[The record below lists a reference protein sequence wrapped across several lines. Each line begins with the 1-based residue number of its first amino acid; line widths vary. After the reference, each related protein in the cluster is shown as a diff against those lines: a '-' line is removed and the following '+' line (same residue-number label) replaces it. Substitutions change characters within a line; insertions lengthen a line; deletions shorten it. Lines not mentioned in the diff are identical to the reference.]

1 MSNDSA
7 RRTDEEPEIE
17 ISEDEDSLV
26 GDRMPKA
33 PAMLRLGRYRV
44 VCELASGGMATV
56 NLAIADG
63 LDKLL
68 ALKVIHPHLAQEENF
83 LRMFMDE
90 ARIASS
96 ISHRNV
102 CNVFDYGEQDGRYYM
117 AMDYLAGTTL
127 RDVIRRIRGKRS
139 KLGPD
144 KLAIYMAYVIAQ
156 ACEGLHA
163 AHELRDTQ
171 GELMEVVHRDVSPHN
186 LFVTYDGN
194 VSVVDFGIARASDR
208 LQQTATGVLKG
219 KFSYMAPEQI
229 RQKSVDR
236 RADIWAL
243 GVCLWEAL
251 TQKRLFV
258 RATQADTLMSVMTD
272 PIKLPSEVDPVLPSV
287 LDMITLRAL
296 SRNPDERFAT
306 AREMGRELMA
316 FCRDSGANIG
326 PLEIE
331 HFMEELFPKEVL
343 QSKELVRRAKRA
355 ANDDMLE
362 HSQAL
367 SLPYLTQSGAQLR
380 PGMRS
385 MSRTLTGATPVSAV
399 GYTGYQGSFPPGEA
413 APRATTLPAQP
424 GGRSLGFLWGVGF
437 AAALAAAAYFVV
449 PRFQGPAP
457 VAVASDETPLTPHID
472 PARSAPAGIVAQP
485 RAQEAPALPT
495 PAPQAL
501 EDAALPGTDDAR
513 EANNNNNTRA
523 ATPSGRNYVARNQQR
538 ARANHEAAESESES
552 AARSE
557 SARPSNEVDAS
568 EPRSER
574 PDPAV
579 SAAMEPRPEPIVAPP
594 PVPAAQPSPAAQPV
608 AAAKS
613 APAKPDNRPLDANA
627 AFANIQTQ
635 GSLGSGVVARMLSR
649 AVPLMRTCYQTAA
662 RGAGRNDFSS
672 VSLSFTIDEAG
683 LLRNTKAGSHALS
696 GLSSCVSDAL
706 KRVRSDQKPDVGVVK
721 VEAQVS
727 FRPL

>member
-7 RRTDEEPEIE
+7 RRTDDLEPEIE

-26 GDRMPKA
+26 SDRSPKA

-83 LRMFMDE
+83 LRMFLDE

-127 RDVIRRIRGKRS
+127 RDVIRRIRGKRT
-139 KLGPD
+139 KLGAD
-144 KLAIYMAYVIAQ
+144 KLAIYMAYIIAQ

-229 RQKSVDR
+229 RQNRVDR

-272 PIKLPSEVDPVLPSV
+272 PIKLPSEVDPSLAAA
-287 LDMITLRAL
+287 LDHIALRAMA
-296 SRNPDERFAT
+296 RNPDERYAT

-316 FCRDSGANIG
+316 FCRESGANIG

-331 HFMEELFPKEVL
+331 HFMEELFPKEML

-355 ANDDMLE
+355 ASEDLLE

-367 SLPYLTQSGAQLR
+367 SLPYVTQSGAVLR

-413 APRATTLPAQP
+413 PPRATTVPAEKT
-424 GGRSLGFLWGVGF
+424 GRSLGFLWGVGF
-437 AAALAAAAYFVV
+437 AAALAAVAYVAL
-449 PRFQGPAP
+449 PRFTPAP
-457 VAVASDETPLTPHID
+457 VSVASEEIPVTRPVE
-472 PARSAPAGIVAQP
+472 PAPTASAPAGIVAQP
-485 RAQEAPALPT
+485 QAQPRPVDALPAAPPEAWADAATAPTREAQGSGRAQP
-495 PAPQAL
+495 
-501 EDAALPGTDDAR
+501 R
-513 EANNNNNTRA
+513 VF
-523 ATPSGRNYVARNQQR
+523 VARNNR
-538 ARANHEAAESESES
+538 ARVSHEENEPDVAAV
-552 AARSE
+552 AP
-557 SARPSNEVDAS
+557 RPGIEVDAS
-568 EPRSER
+568 EAK
-574 PDPAV
+574 PDPSV
-579 SAAMEPRPEPIVAPP
+579 SAAAEPRAEPIVPP
-594 PVPAAQPSPAAQPV
+594 PAVPAAVQPKPAPAPV
-608 AAAKS
+608 AV
-613 APAKPDNRPLDANA
+613 AKPAPPKDNRPLDANT

-635 GSLGSGVVARMLSR
+635 GSLGAGVIGRSLGRSTA
-649 AVPLMRTCYQTAA
+649 LMRTCYQTAA
-662 RGAGRNDFSS
+662 RAASRNDFSPAT
-672 VSLSFTIDEAG
+672 VSFTIDEAG
-683 LLRNTKAGSHALS
+683 LVRNPKAGAHSLP
-696 GLSSCVSDAL
+696 GLSSCVADAL